1 SVYGYDANYGAML
14 VTYTDQSLT
23 FEFRSIAGGG
33 AGTLLDTSTL
43 AANAVTARQ
52 VFYNNSKFDGNN
64 PAANAADDLAIAID
78 KQALAP
84 GVLATKANYTS
95 YSRGLNGVMIDI
107 ERPADT
113 LSLADF
119 SFRVGN
125 NNTPGTWNAPAV
137 APS

>member
-1 SVYGYDANYGAML
+1 MFDANYGAML

-64 PAANAADDLAIAID
+64 PAANAEAVHGVGSECSKGCRL
-78 KQALAP
+78 P
-84 GVLATKANYTS
+84 GV
-95 YSRGLNGVMIDI
+95 
-107 ERPADT
+107 RPRC
-113 LSLADF
+113 LSHQSL
-119 SFRVGN
+119 
-125 NNTPGTWNAPAV
+125 
-137 APS
+137 